1 MLGGIDVSMYS
12 RAVLRGS
19 ILQGTKK
26 DVPEKSFDADD
37 IRSPRGPF
45 SSLFSPPRIDSESDA
60 MCILFNA
67 GRHEARTISANFEDI
82 EIVRMEI
89 LSSSTRGGAQ
99 MWPQTTRSRNAPCSR
114 TACKHPYRRRRR
126 SLEATEWAGMSM
138 AHRRGRKHVVR
149 LRGQTPHFDESK

>member
-37 IRSPRGPF
+37 INSPSRP
-45 SSLFSPPRIDSESDA
+45 FSPPRFDSESDA

-67 GRHEARTISANFEDI
+67 GGHEARTISANFEDI

-99 MWPQTTRSRNAPCSR
+99 MWPQTTRARNAPCSR
-114 TACKHPYRRRRR
+114 TACEHPSRRRRR
-126 SLEATEWAGMSM
+126 SLEGTEWAGMSM
-138 AHRRGRKHVVR
+138 AHRRGRKHVVWSG
-149 LRGQTPHFDESK
+149 GQTPHFDESK